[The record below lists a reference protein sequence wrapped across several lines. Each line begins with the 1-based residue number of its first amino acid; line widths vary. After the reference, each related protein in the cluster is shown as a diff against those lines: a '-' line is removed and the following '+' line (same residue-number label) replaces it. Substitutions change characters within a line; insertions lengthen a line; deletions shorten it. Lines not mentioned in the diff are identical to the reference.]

1 MTSRL
6 PALVFNPDLLPNSG
20 PLNGRRWVSHL
31 LFRLWLDHSCSNGVD
46 LLVKDS
52 KDLDQV
58 KEALSPNHHNIN
70 LRGLSIFDPSS
81 LETNGALF
89 VPDPSIASW
98 SSWRQKSG
106 HASFSLIG
114 QIHTLSTTA
123 VINMIDQLIVDPV
136 YEWDALICS
145 SKAGKRVVENLFEDR
160 VNYLRERLGASR
172 FPKPQLPVIPLPL
185 AEECLDSE
193 SEDFTLSR
201 QYLNIPKDDA
211 VVLWLGRRSMLTKA
225 DPWPTY
231 RVLEKVASHLDRP
244 LWLIECGPVD
254 TDFQDQHF
262 DALQKLCPNVR
273 FLKLGSKSP
282 VTESI
287 KRKALKAADLVVS
300 LVDNIQET
308 FGLSIAEAMAMG
320 KPIVASNWDGYRD
333 LVRDGTDGFLIPS
346 RWDDL
351 AADVSFTLGWMQ
363 RLEPSAFPMISGT
376 LSQFVQIDLPAAES
390 AILALL
396 TNPPLARAMGKAAR
410 DRALSLF
417 SPTVVMKSFF
427 NLFEELAQ
435 TRNIASTK
443 LPSTVEPPVRLDP
456 VQIFNRYPSH
466 VDSFHPLDNK
476 SALPEVL
483 KQARFPFIEQMKQ
496 ASPLVPEH
504 EWQSLLN
511 RKHS

>member
-1 MTSRL
+1 MTSLL
-6 PALVFNPDLLPNSG
+6 PALVFNADLLPNSG
-20 PLNGRRWVSHL
+20 PLNGRRWASQL
-31 LFRLWLDHSCSNGVD
+31 LFRLWLDHSCSQGID
-46 LLVKDS
+46 LLLNDPKY
-52 KDLDQV
+52 LDQV
-58 KEALSPNHHNIN
+58 REALPPRHHAIQM
-70 LRGLSIFDPSS
+70 RGLSILDPFSVAR
-81 LETNGALF
+81 NGALF

-145 SKAGKRVVENLFEDR
+145 STAGKRVVENLFNDR
-160 VNYLRERLGASR
+160 TNYLRERLGAKH
-172 FPKPQLPVIPLPL
+172 FPQPQLPVIPLPL
-185 AEECLDSE
+185 GEECFDAE
-193 SEDFTLSR
+193 SEDFNLAR
-201 QYLNIPKDDA
+201 QHLNIPQNDA

-231 RVLEKVASHLDRP
+231 RVLDTVAAQLDRP

-254 TDFQDQHF
+254 TDFQDNHF
-262 DALQKLCPNVR
+262 AALQKICPNVR
-273 FLKLGSKSP
+273 FLKLGSKRP
-282 VTESI
+282 VTEST
-287 KRKALKAADLVVS
+287 KRKALKAADLVLS

-351 AADVSFTLGWMQ
+351 AADVSFALGWMQ
-363 RLEPSAFPMISGT
+363 RLEPSSFPHISGT
-376 LSQFVQIDLPAAES
+376 LSQLVQLDLPAAES

-410 DRALSLF
+410 DRALALF
-417 SPTVVMKSFF
+417 SPSVVMKSFLD
-427 NLFEELAQ
+427 LFEELSQ
-435 TRNIASTK
+435 IRNNASK
-443 LPSTVEPPVRLDP
+443 LYPPTNTPARLDP
-456 VQIFNRYPSH
+456 VRIFKAYSSH
-466 VDSFHPLDNK
+466 ADLFKPLNPN
-476 SALPEVL
+476 SGLPEVL
-483 KQARFPFIEQMKQ
+483 IQARLPFVEQMKQ
-496 ASPLVPEH
+496 ASPLVPQH
-504 EWQSLLN
+504 EWQNLLN